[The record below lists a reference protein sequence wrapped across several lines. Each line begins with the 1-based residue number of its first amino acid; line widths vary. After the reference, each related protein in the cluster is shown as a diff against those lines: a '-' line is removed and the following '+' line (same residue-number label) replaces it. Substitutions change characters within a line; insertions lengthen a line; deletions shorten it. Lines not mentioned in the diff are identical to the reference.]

1 MVRCATG
8 IAYHVSGGA
17 GANWRRANITRL
29 NGPAQGGVYPQ
40 TLIFLVF
47 AANNAM
53 GAQVRAYPPPL
64 LDAPMPLLSLSL
76 LTALFAC
83 SGGPQDGPESEVS
96 SGPISDPRP
105 LVQVEV
111 LGRGA
116 VTDLLISNGVVESEA
131 QADLVPEAT
140 GTVVAIKAEEG
151 DKVRKGQVLAILEN
165 VSLDAGLARAEA
177 ELARAQAE
185 LERVTGLHAKGAVS
199 DRELQEAKY
208 AERSAVVALKEAR
221 GTQGHTRIVS
231 PIDGTVSIREL
242 QYGEVA
248 GGQRAFQVVDLSSL
262 RVVIK
267 LPERDLVRLKVG
279 QEASLVSLYD
289 EETRVPGHV
298 TRISPTVDAQ
308 TGTVRVTVAL
318 DDPDM
323 VLRPGQF
330 VSVRVEVDR
339 HDDVLVLPRRAVFYE
354 EGDATVFV
362 VATEPAVCEQKKLEA
377 EEDKEKKPKKKG
389 WGKGKEE
396 AAPPEVEVP
405 GPCRIARKA
414 SVTLGFEGEDSVEM
428 IEGPAETTQVIVVG
442 QTGLR
447 DETRV
452 RLAEDPKVQAK
463 AETKAAAEPKGDPE
477 VEADA
482 GSAEDEK
489 EG

>member
-1 MVRCATG
+1 M
-8 IAYHVSGGA
+8 
-17 GANWRRANITRL
+17 
-29 NGPAQGGVYPQ
+29 GV
-40 TLIFLVF
+40 
-47 AANNAM
+47 
-53 GAQVRAYPPPL
+53 QVRAYPPPL
-64 LDAPMPLLSLSL
+64 LDAPMLLLPLSL
-76 LTALFAC
+76 LTALLAC
-83 SGGPQDGPESEVS
+83 SGGPDMGPDNADST
-96 SGPISDPRP
+96 GPITDPRP
-105 LVQVEV
+105 LVQVES
-111 LGRGA
+111 LGSGA
-116 VTDLLISNGVVESEA
+116 VADLLISNGVVESEA

-151 DKVRKGQVLAILEN
+151 DQVRRGQVLAILEN

-185 LERVTGLHAKGAVS
+185 LERVNGLHGKGAVS

-248 GGQRAFQVVDLSSL
+248 GGQRAFQVVDLSRL

-289 EETRVPGHV
+289 EDTRVPGHV

-308 TGTVRVTVAL
+308 TGTVRVTVSL
-318 DDPDM
+318 DDPGQ

-330 VSVRVEVDR
+330 VSVRIEVDR

-354 EGDATVFV
+354 EGDPTVFV
-362 VATEPAVCEQKKLEA
+362 VTTDPAVCEAKKEEA
-377 EEDKEKKPKKKG
+377 AEDEEEKPKKKG
-389 WGKGKEE
+389 WGKGNEE
-396 AAPPEVEVP
+396 AAPPEIEIP
-405 GPCRIARKA
+405 GPCRIAHKTP
-414 SVTLGFEGEDSVEM
+414 VVLGFEGEDDVEM
-428 IEGPAETTQVIVVG
+428 LEGPGEAAQVIVVG

-452 RLAEDPKVQAK
+452 RFADDPKVK
-463 AETKAAAEPKGDPE
+463 APEPSEEGDTPADKPE

-482 GSAEDEK
+482 GSDDDEQ

>member
-1 MVRCATG
+1 MD
-8 IAYHVSGGA
+8 GGE
-17 GANWRRANITRL
+17 
-29 NGPAQGGVYPQ
+29 
-40 TLIFLVF
+40 
-47 AANNAM
+47 
-53 GAQVRAYPPPL
+53 
-64 LDAPMPLLSLSL
+64 D
-76 LTALFAC
+76 
-83 SGGPQDGPESEVS
+83 DGPV
-96 SGPISDPRP
+96 GPVTDPRP
-105 LVQVEV
+105 LVQVED

-116 VTDLLISNGVVESEA
+116 VADLLISNGVVESEA

-151 DKVRKGQVLAILEN
+151 DHVRKGQVLAILEN
-165 VSLDAGLARAEA
+165 ASLDAGLARAEA

-185 LERVTGLHAKGAVS
+185 LERVQGLHGKGAVS
-199 DRELQEAKY
+199 DRELSEAKY
-208 AERSAVVALKEAR
+208 AERSAAVALKEAR

-231 PIDGTVSIREL
+231 PIQGTVSIREL

-248 GGQRAFQVVDLSSL
+248 GGQRAFQVVDLSRL

-267 LPERDLVRLKVG
+267 LPERDLARLRVG
-279 QEASLVSLYD
+279 QEAALVSLYD
-289 EETRVPGHV
+289 DQTRVPGHV

-318 DDPDM
+318 DDPEQ

-330 VSVRVEVDR
+330 VSVRIEVDR

-354 EGDATVFV
+354 EGDPTVFV
-362 VATEPAVCEQKKLEA
+362 VTSDEA
-377 EEDKEKKPKKKG
+377 ACQEEEKEEEEKGGPKKGG

-396 AAPPEVEVP
+396 SAPPEIEIP

-414 SVTLGFEGEDSVEM
+414 PVTLGFEGEDSVEM
-428 IEGPAETTQVIVVG
+428 LEGPEEGAQVIVVG

-452 RLAEDPKVQAK
+452 RLDGDPKAVAK
-463 AETKAAAEPKGDPE
+463 DKPE
-477 VEADA
+477 SAQDAPEAEADA
-482 GSAEDEK
+482 GREDEEQ